1 MSDPRQARLRDTLD
15 SALANLMAVLP
26 GADNEPGWSLP
37 THEEGWDVR
46 QTLAHLA
53 TAEAGMNNLIAA
65 ALRTH
70 AAGQP
75 VTADIARG
83 KDGQPFDRDRWN
95 DRQVEKRGAAPPSA
109 LRVELTE
116 VRAQTLR
123 TLAGLRP
130 ADLECPA
137 WHPALGQCTVEAIYK
152 VMAIHMK
159 DHTRAMKAALRSSYG
174 HYWGEAEAH
183 GKE

>member
-1 MSDPRQARLRDTLD
+1 MTDPRPARLRDALD

-53 TAEAGMNNLIAA
+53 TSEAGMNNLIAA
-65 ALRTH
+65 ALQAQ

-95 DRQVEKRGAAPPSA
+95 DRQVEKRAPAPPSA

-123 TLAGLRP
+123 ALARLNA
-130 ADLECPA
+130 ADLDSPA
-137 WHPALGQCTVEAIYK
+137 WHPALGQCTVESIYK
-152 VMAIHMK
+152 VIAIHMK

-174 HYWGEAEAH
+174 HYWGESEART
-183 GKE
+183 KE